1 MLWIKRVIFLFA
13 LLPLAMCDGGGV
25 ENSADGHDKA
35 PQQQEVVVD
44 TPKNKVEKDVQK
56 ANTQNQMAPA
66 QETAVDVQKSQ
77 ANNTKYKAG
86 VHYDILPQAVRTAN
100 PNKIEINEVFAYT
113 CSHCYSFE
121 SELHPW
127 ADKLPGYVDFQRTP
141 AVWQP
146 RMELYARAYYAAVVL
161 KVLDQVHEPIFEAI
175 HLDKKRIDDEQD
187 LAAIFVAN
195 GVDKD
200 KFSQAFN
207 SFGTTSMVNQAKARL
222 VSYRVQGTPEV
233 IVNGKYRVS
242 TRKAGGFSGVLDVAE
257 FLIQKERA
265 QTAK

>member
-1 MLWIKRVIFLFA
+1 MLWIKRVIFLMA
-13 LLPLAMCDGGGV
+13 LLPMAMC
-25 ENSADGHDKA
+25 
-35 PQQQEVVVD
+35 
-44 TPKNKVEKDVQK
+44 
-56 ANTQNQMAPA
+56 
-66 QETAVDVQKSQ
+66 Q
-77 ANNTKYKAG
+77 AEDQKYKAG
-86 VHYDILPQAVRTAN
+86 QHYEILSQKVRTAN

-127 ADKLPGYVDFQRTP
+127 IEKLPADVDVQRTP
-141 AVWQP
+141 AVWRP
-146 RMELYARAYYAAVVL
+146 EMELYARAYYAAVVL

-175 HLDKKRIDDEQD
+175 HVDKKRINSEQD
-187 LAAIFVAN
+187 LAAIFVAK

-200 KFSQAFN
+200 RFTQAFN

-222 VSYRVQGTPEV
+222 RSYRVQGTPEI

-242 TRKAGGFSGVLDVAE
+242 TRKAGGFSGMLNVAE